1 VTAPAADQE
10 QRVRL
15 RPLSLV
21 EEGDK
26 VLVGDPETGTF
37 ITVPTVGGVVLRAL
51 QGGASIAQAA
61 REAEQLVGE
70 PVDVAAF
77 VATLDGLGFVAPA
90 AEQSEDGAP
99 VEAERL
105 PKRTAPIQQ
114 RRWLHGIRPE
124 RARPLFGR
132 VAWIVYGAAA
142 VWSTVLLTVFSDVLW
157 PRPAEDAFVFSD
169 IGLSA
174 LLLVPFGLAATIMH
188 EWYHWLAA
196 RAVGVPARFGVD
208 RRMIF
213 LVYET
218 DLSRLWTLP
227 RRQRYSPL
235 LAGLAIDSLVL
246 CMVLCGRLAIALG
259 WWSAP
264 DLVASVLALCAF
276 LLIVRIIWQCLIF
289 LRTDMYAVLVNATGC
304 RNLWRVKS
312 LMLRR
317 AFGRLAPAQAE
328 ELAGAD
334 PVDIR
339 VGRWFRWLWLAGFF
353 AVTGWFVVF
362 LLPVLLTVLGWAA
375 EGLLLGPAEVQFWYH
390 AAVTAIFFAPWALV
404 AFIAGRDLAQQVASR
419 FGRRPSPASG
429 GNPVDG

>member
-1 VTAPAADQE
+1 VTPPTADQD

-37 ITVPTVGGVVLRAL
+37 ITVPPVGGVVLRAL
-51 QGGASIAQAA
+51 QGGASVAQAA

-77 VATLDGLGFVAPA
+77 VATLEGLGFVAPA
-90 AEQSEDGAP
+90 EGQSAAGTAAEP
-99 VEAERL
+99 ERL
-105 PKRTAPIQQ
+105 PRRTAPIQQ

-124 RARPLFGR
+124 RARPMFGP
-132 VAWIVYGAAA
+132 VAWTVYGAAA
-142 VWSTVLLTVFSDVLW
+142 VLNVVLLVVFPAQLW
-157 PRPAEDAFVFSD
+157 PRPAEDAFMLND

-174 LLLVPFGLAATIMH
+174 LLLVPLGLAATIMH

-208 RRMIF
+208 RRMVF

-246 CMVLCGRLAIALG
+246 CLVLCGRLLIAAG
-259 WWSAP
+259 WWSPP
-264 DLVASVLALCAF
+264 DLVSSVLALCAF
-276 LLIVRIIWQCLIF
+276 LLVVRIIWQCLIF

-312 LMLRR
+312 LLLRR
-317 AFGRLAPAQAE
+317 AFGRLTPAQAQ

-339 VGRWFRWLWLAGFF
+339 VGRWFRWLWLTGFF
-353 AVTGWFVVF
+353 TVTGWFVVF

-375 EGLLLGPAEVQFWYH
+375 EGLLLGPADVQFWYR
-390 AAVTAIFFAPWALV
+390 AAVTAVFFAPWALV
-404 AFIAGRDLAQQVASR
+404 TFLAGRDAARHVASWL
-419 FGRRPSPASG
+419 RRRAEPVSG
-429 GNPVDG
+429 GHAVDG